1 MNATKKAGL
10 IFDWNCGCWP
20 KLSNPYLGQHQ
31 ILHLP
36 DPSGHL
42 FSWLVLIRMTG
53 ELERNLSWL
62 GGLQRQSQSCQ
73 RWSCHE
79 KETAMPIVYV
89 ENTVRDKETGA
100 LFQKDFH
107 FFSSPPNLIW
117 SFAAIFFFFV
127 RAMWYLLLSLFICKT
142 FYCWKVHLQVSKLFC
157 DFFLKFWLFHSGLFS
172 QFLKIGI
179 KIGRRK

>member
-1 MNATKKAGL
+1 MNECYKESRL

-107 FFSSPPNLIW
+107 FFSSAP
-117 SFAAIFFFFV
+117 
-127 RAMWYLLLSLFICKT
+127 
-142 FYCWKVHLQVSKLFC
+142 
-157 DFFLKFWLFHSGLFS
+157 FFLYVWCDICSCRWLFVKPFIAEKFTSKC
-172 QFLKIGI
+172 QNFLGTFF
-179 KIGRRK
+179 